1 MANGVDGLP
10 AAMAA
15 AFSSFTNYFTLQT
28 AYASIP
34 IYDGQK
40 PELRDFIRSIETAY
54 SIVPGI
60 DQKTFV
66 AGLITKISGSARDTI
81 EAGQTFNTI
90 DALAEHLRTHT
101 FNESHSIQF
110 YLCEMQLAKI

>member
-66 AGLITKISGSARDTI
+66 AGLMTKFQVVRGTQSKPGRRLIPLRHLQNIFARILLMRVTQFNFTSAKC
-81 EAGQTFNTI
+81 N
-90 DALAEHLRTHT
+90 LLR
-101 FNESHSIQF
+101 
-110 YLCEMQLAKI
+110 